1 MNQTTDQTNNPVPA
15 QERFLRPGVRLAL
28 VTIAIGAL
36 ALGAS
41 GCKEKSG
48 GQQGFGKSGAKS
60 NEVAQVDNSADV
72 APDKKPE
79 AKPDADSTPSSSPRR
94 NQGDPLK
101 GLTLDERVEFPVIN
115 APSSRSVAESVA
127 ALAEAIARGDAKAL
141 HPMLDKPSQTILDQ
155 LVESDAWRSATGSI
169 TKVRI
174 CSIEEDGQT
183 IRVGLGVENA
193 DGAYLLGWE
202 GERIGSGWL
211 YAGIALDTPMAAD
224 TAAQLDGSSLL
235 ARLVPEP
242 GEIIDETFD
251 PTLND
256 PRRDDNNKRRRSKR
270 GGGGGGGRRGF

>member
-1 MNQTTDQTNNPVPA
+1 MMNQTTDPTHFPA
-15 QERFLRPGVRLAL
+15 PWRFFRPGARLTLA
-28 VTIAIGAL
+28 TIAIGAL
-36 ALGAS
+36 ALGVS

-48 GQQGFGKSGAKS
+48 GQQGFGKGGAKS
-60 NEVAQVDNSADV
+60 GEVAQVDNSAEA
-72 APDKKPE
+72 APERKPE
-79 AKPDADSTPSSSPRR
+79 AKSDSDSTPGGSPRR
-94 NQGDPLK
+94 NQGDPLQ
-101 GLTLDERVEFPVIN
+101 GLTLDERVEFPAIN

-127 ALAEAIARGDAKAL
+127 ALAGAIAQGDAKSL
-141 HPMLDKPSQTILDQ
+141 HSMLDKPSQTILDQ
-155 LVESDAWRSATGSI
+155 LVESDAWRLATDSI

-183 IRVGLGVENA
+183 IRVGLGIENA

-202 GERIGSGWL
+202 GERVGSGWL
-211 YAGIALDTPMAAD
+211 YAGIALETPMAAE

-256 PRRDDNNKRRRSKR
+256 PRRDENNKRRRSKR
-270 GGGGGGGRRGF
+270 GGGGGGRRGF